1 MRFMQR
7 QRHYGRSLPREPAE
21 DPLAGVANLFD
32 ASIVFIVAMMLAL
45 FSAWNM
51 LDLLDPH
58 SEVTIAKKN
67 ADGRLEILT
76 KKGPEIRVSKVS
88 EQPLSGAGKRLGTA
102 YQLPDGK
109 VVYVPE

>member
-1 MRFMQR
+1 MRYLNRRRFSGPG
-7 QRHYGRSLPREPAE
+7 HNADD

-45 FSAWNM
+45 FSALNM
-51 LDLLDPH
+51 LDLLDPK
-58 SEVTIAKKN
+58 SEVTIAKKG
-67 ADGRLEILT
+67 ADGRVDVLT
-76 KKGPEIRVSKVS
+76 KKGAEIKVSRVSDK
-88 EQPLSGAGKRLGTA
+88 PLSGAGKRLGTA

>member
-1 MRFMQR
+1 M
-7 QRHYGRSLPREPAE
+7 HYMKRRRTALAGQGGTE

-45 FSAWNM
+45 FAAWNM
-51 LDLLDPH
+51 LDLLDPN
-58 SEVTIAKKN
+58 SEVTIAKKD
-67 ADGRLEILT
+67 AEGRIVVIT
-76 KKGPEIRVSKVS
+76 KKGSEIKVSRVSD
-88 EQPLSGAGKRLGTA
+88 QPLTGAGKRLGTA

>member
-1 MRFMQR
+1 MRYMQR
-7 QRHYGRSLPREPAE
+7 QRASCGQHHHAGD

-51 LDLLDPH
+51 LDLLDPAT
-58 SEVTIAKKN
+58 EVTIAKKT
-67 ADGRLEILT
+67 ADGRVEVLT
-76 KKGPEIRVSKVS
+76 KKGAEIKVS
-88 EQPLSGAGKRLGTA
+88 RVTDKPVSGAGKRLGTA
-102 YQLPDGK
+102 YQLADGK

>member
-1 MRFMQR
+1 MRYLN
-7 QRHYGRSLPREPAE
+7 RHRFSRHGQDGGD

-45 FSAWNM
+45 FSALNM
-51 LDLLDPH
+51 MDLLDPT
-58 SEVTIAKKN
+58 STVTIAKKN
-67 ADGRLEILT
+67 ANGQVEILT
-76 KKGPEIRVSKVS
+76 KKGADIKVTRVTST
-88 EQPLSGAGKRLGTA
+88 PIAGAGTRLGTA

>member
-1 MRFMQR
+1 MRYLHKR
-7 QRHYGRSLPREPAE
+7 RAAYGDHGE

-51 LDLLDPH
+51 LDLLDPR
-58 SEVTIAKKN
+58 SEVTIAKKG
-67 ADGRLEILT
+67 ADGKVEVLT
-76 KKGPEIRVSKVS
+76 KKGAEITVSRVSDK
-88 EQPLSGAGKRLGTA
+88 PLSGAGTRLGTA
-102 YQLPDGK
+102 YRLPDGK

>member
-1 MRFMQR
+1 MRYLKQR
-7 QRHYGRSLPREPAE
+7 RGGPLGVLHGQEE

-51 LDLLDPH
+51 LDLLDPNA
-58 SEVTIAKKN
+58 EVTIAKKG
-67 ADGRLEILT
+67 ADGKVEVLT
-76 KKGPEIRVSKVS
+76 KKGAEIKVNRVSDR
-88 EQPLSGAGKRLGTA
+88 PLSGAGKRLGTA

>member
-1 MRFMQR
+1 MRYMNRRRVGQR
-7 QRHYGRSLPREPAE
+7 IDGGSE

-45 FSAWNM
+45 FAAWNM
-51 LDLLDPH
+51 LDLLDPN
-58 SEVTIAKKN
+58 SELTIAKKD
-67 ADGRLEILT
+67 ADGQMVVIT
-76 KKGPEIRVSKVS
+76 KKGSEIKVSRVSD
-88 EQPLSGAGKRLGTA
+88 QPLSGSGKRLGTA

>member
-1 MRFMQR
+1 MRYLKR
-7 QRHYGRSLPREPAE
+7 RRADYGAHGE

-51 LDLLDPH
+51 LDLLDPDA
-58 SEVTIAKKN
+58 EVTIARKG
-67 ADGRLEILT
+67 ADGKVEVLT
-76 KKGPEIRVSKVS
+76 KKGAEIRVTRVS
-88 EQPLSGAGKRLGTA
+88 DKPLAGSGKRLGTA

>member
-7 QRHYGRSLPREPAE
+7 SRHRGHEHND

-51 LDLLDPH
+51 LDLLDPNT
-58 SEVTIAKKN
+58 EVTVAKKT
-67 ADGRLEILT
+67 ADGRVEVLT
-76 KKGPEIRVSKVS
+76 KKGAEIKVS
-88 EQPLSGAGKRLGTA
+88 RVTDKPMSGSGKRLGTA

>member
-1 MRFMQR
+1 MRYLKQR
-7 QRHYGRSLPREPAE
+7 RGQYAAHGD

-51 LDLLDPH
+51 LDLLDPT
-58 SEVTIAKKN
+58 SEVTIAKKG
-67 ADGRLEILT
+67 ADGKVEVMT
-76 KKGPEIRVSKVS
+76 KKGAEIKVTRVSDK
-88 EQPLSGAGKRLGTA
+88 PLSGAGKRLGTA

>member
-1 MRFMQR
+1 MRYLN
-7 QRHYGRSLPREPAE
+7 RHRFSRSSDNAGD

-45 FSAWNM
+45 FSAFNM
-51 LDLLDPH
+51 LDLLDPQ
-58 SEVTIAKKN
+58 SEVTIAKKG
-67 ADGRLEILT
+67 ADGKVEVLT
-76 KKGPEIRVSKVS
+76 KKGSEIKVSRVSDK
-88 EQPLSGAGKRLGTA
+88 QLSGAGTRLGTA

>member
-1 MRFMQR
+1 MRYLKKR
-7 QRHYGRSLPREPAE
+7 RAAYGETGE

-51 LDLLDPH
+51 LDLLDPN
-58 SEVTIAKKN
+58 SEVTVAKKS
-67 ADGRLEILT
+67 ADGKVEVLT
-76 KKGPEIRVSKVS
+76 KKGSEIEVTRVSDK
-88 EQPLSGAGKRLGTA
+88 PLSGAGKRLGTA

>member
-1 MRFMQR
+1 MRYLN
-7 QRHYGRSLPREPAE
+7 RHRFSRSRDNAGD

-45 FSAWNM
+45 FSAFNM
-51 LDLLDPH
+51 LDLLDPQ
-58 SEVTIAKKN
+58 SEVTIAKKG
-67 ADGRLEILT
+67 ADGKVEVLT
-76 KKGPEIRVSKVS
+76 KKGSEIKVSRVSDK
-88 EQPLSGAGKRLGTA
+88 PLSGAGTRLGTA

>member
-1 MRFMQR
+1 MRYLNR
-7 QRHYGRSLPREPAE
+7 RRDSIRDNAAD

-45 FSAWNM
+45 FSALNM
-51 LDLLDPH
+51 MDLLDPK
-58 SEVTIAKKN
+58 SEVTIAKKT
-67 ADGRLEILT
+67 ADGKVEVLS
-76 KKGPEIRVSKVS
+76 KKGAEIKLSRVSDT
-88 EQPLSGAGKRLGTA
+88 PLSGAGKRLGTA

>member
-1 MRFMQR
+1 MRYLN
-7 QRHYGRSLPREPAE
+7 RHRYSRIGEHNE

-51 LDLLDPH
+51 MDLLDPN
-58 SEVTIAKKN
+58 SEVTIAKKS
-67 ADGRLEILT
+67 ADGHVEVLT
-76 KKGPEIRVSKVS
+76 KKGAEIKVSKVS
-88 EQPLSGAGKRLGTA
+88 DKPLSGSGKRLGTA

>member
-1 MRFMQR
+1 MRYLNR
-7 QRHYGRSLPREPAE
+7 RRSGSADNAAD

-45 FSAWNM
+45 FSALNM
-51 LDLLDPH
+51 MDLLDPK
-58 SEVTIAKKN
+58 SEVTIAKKT
-67 ADGRLEILT
+67 ADGKVEVLT
-76 KKGPEIRVSKVS
+76 KKGAEIKISRVSDT
-88 EQPLSGAGKRLGTA
+88 PLSGAGKRLGTA

>member
-1 MRFMQR
+1 MQR
-7 QRHYGRSLPREPAE
+7 HRYSRGADGASD

-45 FSAWNM
+45 FAAWNM
-51 LDLLDPH
+51 LDLLDPN
-58 SEVTIAKKN
+58 SEVTIAKKS
-67 ADGRLEILT
+67 ADGKVEILT
-76 KKGPEIRVSKVS
+76 KKGAEIKVSRVSD
-88 EQPLSGAGKRLGTA
+88 QPLSGAGKRLGTA

>member
-1 MRFMQR
+1 MRYLHKR
-7 QRHYGRSLPREPAE
+7 RAAYGEHHE

-51 LDLLDPH
+51 LDLLDPN
-58 SEVTIAKKN
+58 SEVTIAKKG
-67 ADGRLEILT
+67 ADGKVEVLT
-76 KKGPEIRVSKVS
+76 KKGAEIKVTRVSDK
-88 EQPLSGAGKRLGTA
+88 PLSGSGKRLGTA

>member
-1 MRFMQR
+1 MRYLKSR
-7 QRHYGRSLPREPAE
+7 RSNWRDADGD

-45 FSAWNM
+45 FSAMNM
-51 LDLLDPH
+51 LDMLDPK
-58 SEVTIAKKN
+58 SDFT
-67 ADGRLEILT
+67 LT
-76 KKGPEIRVSKVS
+76 KKTADGKIEVLSKKGAEIKLSKVS
-88 EQPLSGAGKRLGTA
+88 EQPLSGSGTRLGTA

>member
-1 MRFMQR
+1 MRYLHKR
-7 QRHYGRSLPREPAE
+7 RAGHGAIGD

-51 LDLLDPH
+51 LDLFDPNA
-58 SEVTIAKKN
+58 EVTIAKKG
-67 ADGRLEILT
+67 ADGKVEVLT
-76 KKGPEIRVSKVS
+76 KKGAEIKVTRVSDR
-88 EQPLSGAGKRLGTA
+88 PLSGSGKRLGTA

>member
-1 MRFMQR
+1 MRFLNGHR
-7 QRHYGRSLPREPAE
+7 FRHRAGEGD

-51 LDLLDPH
+51 MDLLDPR
-58 SEVTIAKKN
+58 SEVTIAKKS
-67 ADGRLEILT
+67 ADGRIEVLT
-76 KKGPEIRVSKVS
+76 KKGAEIKVSRVSDT
-88 EQPLSGAGKRLGTA
+88 PLSGAGKRLGTA
-102 YQLPDGK
+102 YQLPNGK

>member
-1 MRFMQR
+1 MRYLQR
-7 QRHYGRSLPREPAE
+7 RRAAYGATGE

-51 LDLLDPH
+51 LDLLDPNA
-58 SEVTIAKKN
+58 EVTIAKKG
-67 ADGRLEILT
+67 ADGKVEVMT
-76 KKGPEIRVSKVS
+76 KKGARIEVTRVSD
-88 EQPLSGAGKRLGTA
+88 QPLSGAGKRLGTA